1 MILFERPIKFEEVDA
16 ANIVFFARFVN
27 YAHEAMEH
35 FFGGLDGGYARLI
48 VERKIGLP
56 AVHVEMS
63 FASPLRYGDALR
75 IETSVKKIGNR
86 SIVLHYR
93 MFNAATGA
101 LSADVTH
108 TVVTTDLR
116 ALKSCEMPDDMRALL
131 LQHMEAAAP

>member
-1 MILFERPIKFEEVDA
+1 
-16 ANIVFFARFVN
+16 
-27 YAHEAMEH
+27 
-35 FFGGLDGGYARLI
+35 
-48 VERKIGLP
+48 
-56 AVHVEMS
+56 MS

-75 IETSVKKIGNR
+75 IETSVKKLGHR
-86 SIVLHYR
+86 SVVLHYR